1 MTDKTEGALAE
12 RITDT
17 SEQQGQSLI
26 AIVRKLAA
34 LADGLEAGNSSAEEA
49 AARLARLAQEV
60 VG

>member
-12 RITDT
+12 RMTDT

-34 LADGLEAGNSSAEEA
+34 LAEGLEAGNSAAEAA

-60 VG
+60 LG